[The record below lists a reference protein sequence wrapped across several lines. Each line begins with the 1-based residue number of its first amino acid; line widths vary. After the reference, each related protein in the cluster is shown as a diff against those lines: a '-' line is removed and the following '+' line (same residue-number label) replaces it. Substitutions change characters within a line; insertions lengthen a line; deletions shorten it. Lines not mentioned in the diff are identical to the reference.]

1 MSRSI
6 HVAADGI
13 VSFFIP
19 LYKYL
24 IFIHSSVNRYLGCF
38 HVLAI
43 INSAAMNMYLFE
55 LQFCPNICPGVG
67 WLFHMV
73 ILFLVSLGT
82 FRLFYIVPAPFTFP
96 PAV

>member
-1 MSRSI
+1 MLPLMALFHSLFHCINTSSLSI
-6 HVAADGI
+6 HLSID
-13 VSFFIP
+13 
-19 LYKYL
+19 
-24 IFIHSSVNRYLGCF
+24 NLGCF

-43 INSAAMNMYLFE
+43 INSAAMNMYLFK